1 MKIVVI
7 GPEALRL
14 GYESGGAEFVSTD
27 TPQEALQQVLE
38 SSSKE
43 GVGMLLIASM
53 FAQPIQTDIDRIR
66 ATRPLP
72 LILEIPDFEKKPR
85 EQSEWLSS
93 IAAIFG
99 IKVS

>member
-1 MKIVVI
+1 MTIVVI

-14 GYESGGAEFVSTD
+14 GFESCGAEFISVE
-27 TPQEALQQVLE
+27 TPPEALQRVLE
-38 SSSKE
+38 SSSQG
-43 GVGMLLIASM
+43 GVGMLLVASM
-53 FAQPIQTDIDRIR
+53 FAQPIQAELDRIR
-66 ATRPLP
+66 ATRSFP
-72 LILEIPDFEKKPR
+72 LILEIPDFKVKPR

>member
-1 MKIVVI
+1 MTIVVI
-7 GPEALRL
+7 GPETLRL
-14 GYESGGAEFVSTD
+14 GFESGGAEFVSTD
-27 TPQEALQQVLE
+27 TPQEALQRVLE

-43 GVGMLLIASM
+43 GVGILLVASM
-53 FAQPIQTDIDRIR
+53 FAQPIQTELDLIR

-72 LILEIPDFEKKPR
+72 LILEIPDFEVKPR

-93 IAAIFG
+93 ITAIFG